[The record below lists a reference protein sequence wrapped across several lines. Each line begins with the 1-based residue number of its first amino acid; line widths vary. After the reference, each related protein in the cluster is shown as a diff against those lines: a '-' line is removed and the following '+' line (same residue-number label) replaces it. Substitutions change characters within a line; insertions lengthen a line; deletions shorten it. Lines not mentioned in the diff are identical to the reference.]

1 MINVIVIYFTKRMKV
16 NIGTA
21 CTLKK
26 ITLFNGF
33 AVCFFFFFKKYFKR
47 VDGNCCLGHFLV
59 YSI

>member
-1 MINVIVIYFTKRMKV
+1 MKV

-33 AVCFFFFFKKYFKR
+33 AVFFFF
-47 VDGNCCLGHFLV
+47 LFLRNILNELMAIAV
-59 YSI
+59 WGIFWCTVSNGLSLPQF